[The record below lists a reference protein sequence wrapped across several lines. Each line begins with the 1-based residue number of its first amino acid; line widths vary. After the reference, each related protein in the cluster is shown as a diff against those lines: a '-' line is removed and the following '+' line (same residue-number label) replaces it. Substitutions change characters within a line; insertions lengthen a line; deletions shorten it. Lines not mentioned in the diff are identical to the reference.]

1 MTYRNAFAPD
11 CLPTAAMSFAGGEV
25 KVEAPSRDD
34 LARANLRGPGHRVVL
49 AYEMVCTLLA
59 EARLHLAHVLP
70 DNWSEHPDMVAAV
83 EYLGGA
89 DALAELRDAETPD
102 EAKLP

>member
-1 MTYRNAFAPD
+1 MTYRNAFVPD
-11 CLPTAAMSFAGGEV
+11 CLPTASLPAPGGELM
-25 KVEAPSRDD
+25 VEMPSRAD

-49 AYEMVCTLLA
+49 GYELVCALLA

-89 DALAELRDAETPD
+89 GALAELQQAESID

>member
-1 MTYRNAFAPD
+1 MTYRNALDPD
-11 CLPTAAMSFAGGEV
+11 CLPTAALPSPGGTLTIEM
-25 KVEAPSRDD
+25 PSRDD
-34 LARANLRGPGHRVVL
+34 LARADLRGPGHRVVL
-49 AYEMVCTLLA
+49 AYELVCVLLA

-83 EYLGGA
+83 EYLGGG
-89 DALAELRDAETPD
+89 DALAELRAAETID